1 MDPEKQQDTK
11 GAKGEMRK
19 TFYIVDAMAFAF
31 RAFYAIK
38 RLSDP
43 QGRPT
48 NAIYGLTR
56 ILLKLL
62 REQQPDYI
70 AVVFDAPGP
79 TFREEL
85 YADYKANRD
94 ATPEDLL
101 EQFPRMHEVVCA
113 LGLPLF
119 SVEGVEADDV
129 IGTLAER
136 AAAEGLDVVLVS
148 GDKDL
153 MQLIGDHIRMF
164 DPGKND
170 HGQWF
175 GVEDVVERFGAPPER
190 VPDALGLI
198 GDTADNIPGVRGIG
212 EKTAKDLMQQFGSLE
227 NLYAR
232 IDEVKG
238 KKREYLE
245 TDRDLAFLSRD
256 LATIRRDVVLPADPL
271 ACQPSNP
278 DPRKLKVMLDQLGFR
293 SLFPLVGAE
302 AEEDGDKGK
311 EGQPELPSDESASGG
326 VQGLLFADT
335 ARPAVP
341 RDYRLVTTEA
351 ELQEL
356 TSQLSKAECIA
367 VDTETTSTDP
377 ISARLVGLSFS
388 CAAHTSWYVPVGH
401 RPEALWIQ
409 RGETVEQVSQLPLEL
424 VLRVL
429 RPILESD
436 RPAKCG
442 HNIKYDLI
450 VLANAGI
457 SLRGVAF
464 DSMVGSYLTDG
475 TEVRHNL
482 NEVSQRHLG
491 ITPIP
496 ISSLIGKGALAITFD
511 AVPVG
516 QACEYAAEDADLA
529 LQLRDALSE
538 AIRREGMEYLF
549 REVEMPLVGILAD
562 MEMAGVALDLDL
574 FNALHTELET
584 QLNAYVQQI
593 YALAGEAFNINSTKQ
608 LQEILFGKLKLKPR
622 RKTKTGLST
631 DMEVLEEL
639 AEEHPLPALILEY
652 RALEKLRNTYVDA
665 LPRMVNPRT
674 GRLHTSFNQAI
685 TATGRLSS
693 SDPNLQNIPVRTEIG
708 RRIREGFIAGSPDK
722 VLVSADYSQI
732 ELRLMAHFSEDES
745 LIEAFHAGKDIHQAT
760 AAEVFDVPLDEVTS
774 EMRRRA
780 KAVNFGVIYGIS
792 DFGLARNLKIS
803 RKEARSFIDR
813 YFQLY
818 PGVKRWMDQA
828 IALAREKG
836 YAETLLGRRRRIP
849 DINSRSMNARRAAE
863 RMAINT
869 PVQGSAADIIK
880 LAMVKVHPL
889 LSGMGARMLLQV
901 HDELVVEAPRER
913 ANDVADTL
921 RAVMSGAASL
931 RVPLPADVGIGDNWA
946 AAH

>member
-79 TFREEL
+79 TFRKEL

-302 AEEDGDKGK
+302 AEELVLRILRDDARVAGAV
-311 EGQPELPSDESASGG
+311 ELDALAGLPGG
-326 VQGLLFADT
+326 GYGAGGGIQRRGAGRV
-335 ARPAVP
+335 AV
-341 RDYRLVTTEA
+341 
-351 ELQEL
+351 LQEGGDRVVDHL
-356 TSQLSKAECIA
+356 HQHVAGLVVGIHAA
-367 VDTETTSTDP
+367 VDEGH
-377 ISARLVGLSFS
+377 ALAHAAGELELEVGQAVVAH
-388 CAAHTSWYVPVGH
+388 AAAKAHHGGLAHVGALGQLAH
-401 RPEALWIQ
+401 RQ
-409 RGETVEQVSQLPLEL
+409 RGEGARVGQHKAGHALLGGCQRGQGGGDAVEHQNSSIQECPSRATRALAALGPQLP
-424 VLRVL
+424 
-429 RPILESD
+429 
-436 RPAKCG
+436 
-442 HNIKYDLI
+442 
-450 VLANAGI
+450 
-457 SLRGVAF
+457 
-464 DSMVGSYLTDG
+464 
-475 TEVRHNL
+475 
-482 NEVSQRHLG
+482 
-491 ITPIP
+491 
-496 ISSLIGKGALAITFD
+496 
-511 AVPVG
+511 
-516 QACEYAAEDADLA
+516 AA
-529 LQLRDALSE
+529 
-538 AIRREGMEYLF
+538 
-549 REVEMPLVGILAD
+549 
-562 MEMAGVALDLDL
+562 
-574 FNALHTELET
+574 
-584 QLNAYVQQI
+584 
-593 YALAGEAFNINSTKQ
+593 
-608 LQEILFGKLKLKPR
+608 
-622 RKTKTGLST
+622 
-631 DMEVLEEL
+631 
-639 AEEHPLPALILEY
+639 
-652 RALEKLRNTYVDA
+652 
-665 LPRMVNPRT
+665 
-674 GRLHTSFNQAI
+674 
-685 TATGRLSS
+685 
-693 SDPNLQNIPVRTEIG
+693 
-708 RRIREGFIAGSPDK
+708 
-722 VLVSADYSQI
+722 
-732 ELRLMAHFSEDES
+732 
-745 LIEAFHAGKDIHQAT
+745 
-760 AAEVFDVPLDEVTS
+760 
-774 EMRRRA
+774 
-780 KAVNFGVIYGIS
+780 
-792 DFGLARNLKIS
+792 
-803 RKEARSFIDR
+803 
-813 YFQLY
+813 
-818 PGVKRWMDQA
+818 
-828 IALAREKG
+828 
-836 YAETLLGRRRRIP
+836 
-849 DINSRSMNARRAAE
+849 
-863 RMAINT
+863 
-869 PVQGSAADIIK
+869 
-880 LAMVKVHPL
+880 
-889 LSGMGARMLLQV
+889 
-901 HDELVVEAPRER
+901 
-913 ANDVADTL
+913 
-921 RAVMSGAASL
+921 
-931 RVPLPADVGIGDNWA
+931 
-946 AAH
+946 